1 LASQRSSAGGVST
14 DKLLERRKLVART
27 GIVHALDVD
36 NLSRA
41 ILIAK
46 SVEPYVDAI
55 KVSWAVME
63 LGCKEVFY
71 EVRRSVNLP
80 IIADF
85 KVADIPEI
93 SSRIVQKAI
102 KLGADGV
109 ILQGFVGEESMK
121 ACIEEAH
128 RYNGITFVVTEMSHS
143 GAELFMQPVGAK
155 IAELAR
161 ELGSDGIIAP
171 ATRPERTR
179 EYRRIVGKDLI
190 IMSPGV
196 GAQGADVGDAIKA
209 GADFEVIGR
218 KIYEAENPG
227 EAAKKLSEKMSLVR
241 MELPSSRLSS

>member
-1 LASQRSSAGGVST
+1 MASQKSEG
-14 DKLLERRKLVART
+14 KLFERRKLAAKT

-36 NLSRA
+36 DLNRA
-41 ILIAK
+41 TEIAER
-46 SVEPYVDAI
+46 VEPYVDAI
-55 KVSWAVME
+55 KLSWPAVME
-63 LGCKEVFY
+63 LGCRKVIY
-71 EVRRSVNLP
+71 EVRRSVSVP

-102 KLGADGV
+102 TLGADGV
-109 ILQGFVGEESMK
+109 ILQGFVGEESIK

-128 RYNGITFVVTEMSHS
+128 RLSGYTFVVTEMSHR
-143 GAELFMQPVGAK
+143 GAELFMQPVGAR

-171 ATRPERTR
+171 ATRPARTR

-190 IMSPGV
+190 IVSPGV
-196 GAQGADVGDAIKA
+196 GAQGAEVGDAIRA

-218 KIYEAENPG
+218 KIYEAQNPE
-227 EAAKKLSEKMSLVR
+227 EAAKQLSEKMALVR
-241 MELPSSRLSS
+241 KELHR